1 MWEFWFHTI
10 FFKKEGPTEKSWLC
24 FIFIFD
30 IRETLYL
37 LFFGTIFTITIKFV
51 QLMIDQLFLRFDPL
65 SPSSWRS
72 GLYFNFQAD
81 FG

>member
-1 MWEFWFHTI
+1 MGILVTYELFL
-10 FFKKEGPTEKSWLC
+10 TEKSWFF

-30 IRETLYL
+30 KANAIPTL
-37 LFFGTIFTITIKFV
+37 FGTIFTITIKFV
-51 QLMIDQLFLRFDPL
+51 HLMIDLFLRFDPL
-65 SPSSWRS
+65 SPSSWS